1 MERMEKI
8 MKKEYT
14 NPELKKIEFDQLDVI
29 ATSGMDDN
37 VIEGGVVGRN
47 DTRWSNKY

>member
-14 NPELKKIEFDQLDVI
+14 NPEMKTIKLDQLDVI

-37 VIEGGVVGRN
+37 VIEGGAVGRN
-47 DTRWSNKY
+47 DTLWSNKY

>member
-1 MERMEKI
+1 

-29 ATSGMDDN
+29 TTSGANPDA
-37 VIEGGVVGRN
+37 IQGGAVGRN
-47 DTRWSNKY
+47 DTLWSNKY